1 MIDLET
7 IRDYCLQKQG
17 KITEEFPFDEATM
30 VFKIFGK
37 MFLLTDVNVMPLSMN
52 LKCDPERA
60 IELRERYPSITP
72 GYHMNKKWW
81 NTVEVDGSVPEKLVF
96 ELIDHSYDE
105 VVKKL
110 PKKVKDK
117 IKLKVLPKNT
127 IEGKSQNLKQKTSH
141 SFSSRKA
148 AKAQKKK

>member
-1 MIDLET
+1 MIHLESV
-7 IRDYCLQKQG
+7 RNYCLQKQG
-17 KITEEFPFDEATM
+17 KITEEFPFDEETL

-37 MFLLTDVNVMPLSMN
+37 MFLLTNLNELPLSMN

-60 IELRERYPSITP
+60 VELRERYPAIQP

-81 NTVEVDGSVPEKLVF
+81 NTVDADGSIPEKLVY

-110 PKKVKDK
+110 PKKIREK
-117 IKLKVLPKNT
+117 IKAKLK
-127 IEGKSQNLKQKTSH
+127 S
-141 SFSSRKA
+141 
-148 AKAQKKK
+148 

>member
-1 MIDLET
+1 MIHLES
-7 IRDYCLQKQG
+7 IRNYCLQKQG
-17 KITEEFPFDEATM
+17 KITEEFPFDEETL

-37 MFLLTDVNVMPLSMN
+37 MFLLTNVNELPLSMN

-60 IELRERYPSITP
+60 VELRERYPAIQP

-81 NTVEVDGSVPEKLVF
+81 NTVDADGSIPEKLVY

-110 PKKVKDK
+110 PKKIREK
-117 IKLKVLPKNT
+117 IKAKLK
-127 IEGKSQNLKQKTSH
+127 S
-141 SFSSRKA
+141 
-148 AKAQKKK
+148 

>member
-1 MIDLET
+1 MITLDAV
-7 IRDYCLQKQG
+7 RNYCLKKKG
-17 KITEEFPFDEATM
+17 KITEEFPFDEETL

-37 MFLLTDVNVMPLSMN
+37 MFLLTNVNDLPISMN

-60 IELRERYPSITP
+60 IELRERYPAIQP

-81 NTVEVDGSVPEKLVF
+81 NTLTVDGSMPERLVY

-110 PKKVKDK
+110 PAKLRSK
-117 IKLKVLPKNT
+117 IA
-127 IEGKSQNLKQKTSH
+127 
-141 SFSSRKA
+141 A
-148 AKAQKKK
+148 AKKK